1 MASIEYRPYASKEVD
16 AGGFV
21 VLVVVTTLLFA
32 FFTTRK
38 PI

>member
-1 MASIEYRPYASKEVD
+1 MASIEFRPYASKEVD

-21 VLVVVTTLLFA
+21 VLIVVTAFLFA
-32 FFTTRK
+32 FFSTRK